1 MAGIQ
6 PASGDECEEDAVG
19 LPAVMEVL
27 MKWFDGK
34 RRESWECLLAA
45 GILAAAF
52 AWFHFSSVWASS
64 DTLYFL
70 NELSR
75 VSVSE
80 LLWSR
85 FENVTSRVVLEAILF
100 FFLKH
105 SPVWFYVCNTA
116 VVILTVFMLGFY
128 GREMGKRCFR
138 MEEAPPFFWLLTVFL
153 FFCYPFG
160 DMTVAGVPG
169 SFINYVWSGTFGM
182 AALLPLCLLLMNR
195 GEGVY
200 SKKLWLLSALCV
212 IPAANMEQP
221 AALLFFFLPAGA
233 VYLFRKGVK
242 SRGILVLWGL
252 TICSMA
258 FLLSQGNAVR
268 VEMSAQAYWPEFTE
282 LNLMQ
287 KLWNGVAST
296 MNYLLCIPNMIFL
309 SFAVLLAL
317 LALSSPQ
324 KSVLWRLSGLI
335 PLFWEGVI
343 LAAKAAGKLLGR
355 DLLRWFNG
363 VEDLSLGTELSPL
376 GAGLPLFLQAL
387 VLGSAVLFLWQY
399 LDTVFWKISIIGLL
413 GIGFASRV
421 LMGFS
426 PTLFESHMRTFYYMY
441 LTLLAAELCL
451 AAGLGKCSAKYYR
464 FYWVF
469 IALLGNANFVRVVL
483 KIAG

>member
-6 PASGDECEEDAVG
+6 PASGDECEENAAELTAVR
-19 LPAVMEVL
+19 EVL

-34 RRESWECLLAA
+34 RKGSGECLLAA
-45 GILAAAF
+45 GILVAAF
-52 AWFHFSSVWASS
+52 TWFHFSSVWASS

-70 NELSR
+70 NELNR
-75 VSVSE
+75 VSVPE

-100 FFLKH
+100 LFLKH
-105 SPVWFYVCNTA
+105 SPLWFYICNTA
-116 VVILTVFMLGFY
+116 VVILTVFILGFY
-128 GREMGKRCFR
+128 GKEMGKRCFR
-138 MEEAPPFFWLLTVFL
+138 MEKAPPFFWLLSVFL
-153 FFCYPFG
+153 FFCYPLE

-182 AALLPLCLLLMNR
+182 LALLPVCLLLVNQ

-200 SKKLWLLSALCV
+200 SKRLWILSALCV

-268 VEMSAQAYWPEFTE
+268 VEIAAQAYWPEFTE
-282 LNLMQ
+282 LNPAQ
-287 KLWNGVAST
+287 KLWNGIAST

-309 SFAVLLAL
+309 SFAALLAL
-317 LALSSPQ
+317 LALSSPR
-324 KSVLWRLSGLI
+324 KGVLWRLSGLI
-335 PLFWEGVI
+335 PLFWEGMI
-343 LAAKAAGKLLGR
+343 LAAKVAGKLIGR

-376 GAGLPLFLQAL
+376 GAALPLFLQAVVL
-387 VLGSAVLFLWQY
+387 VSAVLFLWLY
-399 LDTVFWKISIIGLL
+399 LDSVFWKTAIIGLL
-413 GIGFASRV
+413 GTGFASRV

-426 PTLFESHMRTFYYMY
+426 PTLYESHMRTFYYMY
-441 LTLLAAELCL
+441 LTILEAELCL
-451 AAGLGKCSAKYYR
+451 AAGLSKCSARYYR
-464 FYWVF
+464 FYWIF
-469 IALLGNANFVRVVL
+469 IALLGNANFARMVL